1 MNDTEQQLNLPW
13 YVNNSLDA
21 QQRQDIEQQLADD
34 TELKQADLKQA
45 DLKQEIAF
53 LQLIRQQVK
62 LSASTSPGEL
72 GWHKLQRQINQ
83 APVKINRG
91 WQGLAIAASVL
102 LMVQGAVIFNLMQPN
117 DSPDDSYVPLS
128 GISTQHVSLQ
138 LQFNAD
144 VRESDMR
151 QLLLDVHGQIL
162 EGPSAQGIY
171 RIKLEQPEQLA
182 QALEQLQASGL
193 VKHVAKD

>member
-1 MNDTEQQLNLPW
+1 M
-13 YVNNSLDA
+13 
-21 QQRQDIEQQLADD
+21 
-34 TELKQADLKQA
+34 
-45 DLKQEIAF
+45 
-53 LQLIRQQVK
+53 IRQQVK